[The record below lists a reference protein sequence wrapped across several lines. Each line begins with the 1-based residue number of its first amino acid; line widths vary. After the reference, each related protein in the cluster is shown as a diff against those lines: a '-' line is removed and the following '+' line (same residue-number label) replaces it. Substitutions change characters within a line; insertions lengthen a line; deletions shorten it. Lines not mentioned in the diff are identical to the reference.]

1 MISFENVTYT
11 YPYQEKP
18 AVRDISFTVGVGEI
32 VLCTGAS
39 GCGKSTLMRLCNGL
53 CPQYFKGDLQRT
65 VRIDGMM
72 TQGEDLTVNDI
83 SRLAGTLFQDPE
95 QQFFALNVEDEI
107 AFAHECRGQDAI
119 IIQEKIDA
127 VLKQFSIEHIR
138 NSSIHELSEGQKQ
151 KLGLASLLSQNL
163 KVLILDEPTANLD
176 PEATLDLAQKLLELK
191 QLGLAIFVVDHRL
204 YWLEGI
210 ADSVLVMEEGK
221 ICARGDFSIL
231 YDDALREQYGLR
243 AAHVSDIRK
252 SLRPLD
258 GKIQESKSS
267 GLSVH
272 GLNFAYEGKSPIFDN
287 ATIHFEAGIGA
298 ILGDNG
304 VGKTTLARV
313 LTGLN
318 KAQSGNFM
326 VNGHEVET
334 KQLLQHVGIVLQ
346 NADHQLHMR
355 TVLEEVRMCYT
366 LAKRLEAKNSKQD
379 APQKGNKKILPF
391 TKESLELLA
400 LFGLENLQERHP
412 QSLSG
417 GQKQRLVIAC
427 AFAKHPTVLILD
439 EPTSGLDGRNMKR
452 IDVALQTMA
461 KQNVCILLIT
471 HDLELLQTSC
481 TYGIHLPLQNEK

>member
-11 YPYQEKP
+11 YPFQDSP
-18 AVRDISFTVGVGEI
+18 AVQDISFSVKAGEI

-53 CPQYFKGDLQRT
+53 CPQYFKGDLQGV
-65 VRIDGMM
+65 VRIDGVS
-72 TQGEDLTVNDI
+72 TQGEHGLSVNDI
-83 SRLAGTLFQDPE
+83 SSLAGTLFQDPE

-107 AFAHECRGQDAI
+107 AFAHECRGQDAK
-119 IIQEKIDA
+119 IIQEKINA
-127 VLKQFSIEHIR
+127 VIEQFSIEHIR

-151 KLGLASLLSQNL
+151 KLGLASLLSQDL

-191 QLGLAIFVVDHRL
+191 NLGLAIFVVDHRL

-243 AAHVSDIRK
+243 AAHMTDVRQTLQK
-252 SLRPLD
+252 PAPSLDHGKGMCVHNLTFAYD
-258 GKIQESKSS
+258 GKAK
-267 GLSVH
+267 
-272 GLNFAYEGKSPIFDN
+272 IFD
-287 ATIHFEAGIGA
+287 EASIEFVTGIGA

-304 VGKTTLARV
+304 VGKTTLGRL
-313 LTGLN
+313 LTGLS
-318 KAQSGNFM
+318 KAGSGTFT
-326 VNGHEVET
+326 VNGKEIAHKE
-334 KQLLQHVGIVLQ
+334 LLQHVGIVLQ

-355 TVLEEVRMCYT
+355 TVLEEVHMCYA
-366 LAKRLEAKNSKQD
+366 LAKRLKAQVNREQSTPWKGKKKN
-379 APQKGNKKILPF
+379 LPF
-391 TKESLELLA
+391 ASEALELLA
-400 LFGLENLQERHP
+400 LFGLEDLQDRHP

-427 AFAKHPTVLILD
+427 AFAKQPTVLILD
-439 EPTSGLDGRNMKR
+439 EPTSGLDGRNMRR
-452 IDVALQTMA
+452 IDAALQTMT
-461 KQNVCILLIT
+461 KQDVCILLIT

-481 TYGIHLPLQNEK
+481 AYGIHLPLQK